1 MMTDQIILNIEGM
14 TCDHCTQ
21 KITKALGEIKGVEK
35 ATIPGWQWGK
45 STVIASGVDDET
57 LVKTVEAAGYKA
69 SIEKHIPYEIP
80 SNVVRKESPGKEEFD
95 LLVIGGGSA
104 GFAAAIKGAELG
116 VKVAIVE
123 KGTIGGTCVNVGCV
137 PSKTLIR
144 AAEICFRASYSAFK
158 GLPECLPPSDWK
170 RVVEQKDEL
179 VTSLRQGKY
188 LNVLD
193 SHPNIS
199 LIRGEAIFTGRKEV
213 NINGKLYRPSKIVVA
228 TGASPWIPP
237 VPGLDNVR
245 FLDSTAALSLD
256 SLPRSIIV
264 LGSGPIGLELSQLF
278 ARFGIRVTILEKGPR
293 IASNEEPE
301 ISDALAEYLMGEG
314 INIYSNIK
322 INSVSEE
329 GGKIRVF
336 IERDREALTIE
347 AESLLVAT
355 GRRANTDGIGLES
368 AGITL
373 GSKGDVV
380 ANEYLQ
386 TANPDVYAAGDA
398 AGDPMFVYVAAYAG
412 GLAAENALMGNIK
425 RYSTANLPSV
435 TFTDP
440 QVASVGLTEAKG
452 KEKGLDIKTSVIRL
466 KDVPRALANRD
477 TRGLIK
483 LVAENGSDRLLGA
496 HVLAADA
503 GEIIQEATLAIRFNL
518 KVKDIVETFHPYLT
532 MVEGI
537 KIAALSFEKDVAGL
551 SCCAT

>member
-1 MMTDQIILNIEGM
+1 MTTDQITLNIEGM
-14 TCDHCTQ
+14 TCDHCAQ
-21 KITKALGEIKGVEK
+21 KITKALGEIKGIEK
-35 ATIPGWQWGK
+35 VTVPGWQWGK
-45 STVIASGVDDET
+45 AIVIASGVDDET
-57 LVKTVEAAGYKA
+57 LINAVEAAGYKA
-69 SIEKHIPYEIP
+69 SIEKHIPYEMP
-80 SNVVRKESPGKEEFD
+80 SVSAGKEALGKEEFD
-95 LLVIGGGSA
+95 LLIVGGGSA

-116 VKVAIVE
+116 AKVAIVE

-144 AAEICFRASYSAFK
+144 AAEICFRASYSAFE
-158 GLPECLPPSDWK
+158 GLPKCLPPSDWK

-193 SHPNIS
+193 AYPNIS
-199 LIRGEAIFTGRKEV
+199 LIRGEAVFTGRKEIK
-213 NINGKLYRPSKIVVA
+213 INGNMYRPTKIIVA
-228 TGASPWIPP
+228 TGASPWIPSI
-237 VPGLDNVR
+237 PGLDKVR
-245 FLDSTAALSLD
+245 FLDSTAALSLS
-256 SLPRSIIV
+256 SLPKSIIV

-278 ARFGIRVTILEKGPR
+278 TRFGIRVTILEKGPR

-301 ISDALAEYLMGEG
+301 ISDALAEYLMEEG
-314 INIYSNIK
+314 INIYSNIN

-329 GGKIRVF
+329 GGNIRVF
-336 IERDREALTIE
+336 IERDKESMTIE

-355 GRRANTDGIGLES
+355 GRRANTKGMGLEA
-368 AGITL
+368 AGIAL
-373 GSKGDVV
+373 GSKGEVV
-380 ANEYLQ
+380 VNEYLQ
-386 TANPDVYAAGDA
+386 TANPDVYSAGDA

-412 GLAAENALMGNIK
+412 GLAADNALKGNIK
-425 RYSTANLPSV
+425 EYDTSNLPSV

-440 QVASVGLTEAKG
+440 QVASVGLTEAQG

-477 TRGLIK
+477 TKGLIK
-483 LVAENGSDRLLGA
+483 LVAEKGSDRLLGA

-503 GEIIQEATLAIRFNL
+503 GEIIQEVTLAIRFNL

-537 KIAALSFEKDVAGL
+537 KIAALSFEKDVARL